1 MWRKRGCFKEMT
13 EKLRK
18 NLITKKR
25 KEFMAKFNSARVNF
39 KKKEKKL
46 RADLREASKTLA
58 ELSKRFGW

>member
-1 MWRKRGCFKEMT
+1 MT

-46 RADLREASKTLA
+46 KN
-58 ELSKRFGW
+58 KIK

>member
-1 MWRKRGCFKEMT
+1 MT